1 MEQSHVMNLIVLG
14 SDSTVPVTASAS
26 YIDEYTDLDDGA
38 FSVCNDE
45 NMVLD
50 TATVL
55 TDDRVKLTGIKLVG
69 RYGTKLVQTDM
80 IKSEDLITY
89 RAIADAADAE
99 QFTHIGS
106 NGTNGAIQILNSN
119 LYKIKISYYE
129 QNRAG
134 QGLNDFL
141 SCFYE
146 SDATATGGEVVFG
159 IEQLL
164 RLSNAKNAEPPVV
177 FHVLNDAA
185 LNANHTIDHAVT
197 VVNGNKYIV
206 SADDWST
213 TGGVITAAVGD
224 FLRIGGAATATAQE
238 NSTAVVAVASTVYK
252 IIAIPAADTIEL
264 DRPVTGSSATATA
277 DADVQL
283 IQAATAEAEEWGI
296 RVKGVARTHL
306 VGKRPYSKVT
316 FTVGLENFGTTA
328 VTYTSA
334 MTLGHGNPEQIE
346 DLEWFTEGQA
356 GYKYRGDYMYNPAYT
371 SRVTST
377 SMYNQIAMTWGSNS
391 RSESING
398 PGHNPKQL
406 TIAIDTLYDNNDAND
421 IVIDVLDAWSTI
433 ASGLGV

>member
-14 SDSTVPVTASAS
+14 SDSTVPVTAAAA

-45 NMVLD
+45 NMVLSA
-50 TATVL
+50 ATVL

-69 RYGTKLVQTDM
+69 RYDTKLVQTDM

-89 RAIADAADAE
+89 RAIADAAGAE

-106 NGTNGAIQILNSN
+106 NGTNGTIQIINSN
-119 LYKIKISYYE
+119 LYKVKISYYE

-164 RLSNAKNAEPPVV
+164 RLANAKNAEPPVV

-185 LNANHTIDHAVT
+185 LDTNLDIDHNVT
-197 VVNGNKYIV
+197 VVNGSKYIV
-206 SADDWST
+206 SAADWST
-213 TGGVITAAVGD
+213 DGGVVTAAVGD
-224 FLRIGGAATATAQE
+224 FLRLGSAATATAAEQD
-238 NSTAVVAVASTVYK
+238 AAVAVASTVYK
-252 IIAIPAADTIEL
+252 IIAIPAATTIEL
-264 DRPVTGSSATATA
+264 DRPVTGVSGTYTAST
-277 DADVQL
+277 DVQL
-283 IQAATAEAEEWGI
+283 IQAATAEAAEWGI

-334 MTLGHGNPEQIE
+334 MSLGHGNPEQIA
-346 DLEWFTEGQA
+346 DLEWFTEGQS

-371 SRVTST
+371 SRAVSGHT
-377 SMYNQIAMTWGSNS
+377 YNQIALTWGSNS
-391 RSESING
+391 RSESIGG

-406 TIAIDTLYDNNDAND
+406 TIAIDVLYDDNDAND